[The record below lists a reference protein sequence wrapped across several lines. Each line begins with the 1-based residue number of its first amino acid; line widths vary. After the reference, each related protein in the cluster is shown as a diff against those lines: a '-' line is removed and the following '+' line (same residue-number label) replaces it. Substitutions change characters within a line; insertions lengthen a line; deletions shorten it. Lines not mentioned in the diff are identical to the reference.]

1 MSCLQDNLSFL
12 PFFLGLLIFSSS
24 PWIIPILMSFLPDTT
39 HYREYVVMVGLCL
52 GSIAGGILG
61 GQILNQ
67 RAKKV
72 FIVNIIFF
80 TIFLPLLLTLGM
92 LISISISELINLLKH
107 SFIELTIILI
117 RIELM
122 MIIILIIQYI
132 GVWLTRNPTK
142 NKDRP

>member
-1 MSCLQDNLSFL
+1 
-12 PFFLGLLIFSSS
+12 
-24 PWIIPILMSFLPDTT
+24 
-39 HYREYVVMVGLCL
+39 MVGLCL

-132 GVWLTRNPTK
+132 GVWLTRNPSK